1 MCRPAARELI
11 TQGAETRPRPVSN
24 AGRHCYF
31 VGIRVEA
38 TAPLTSAIERT
49 PFVGL
54 QLGQM
59 LGKGAYGR
67 VYKGYY
73 HGKVVAVKVHPK
85 PYTPAPLSD
94 QEEQGEQLHCQRA
107 HMSEC
112 DSHVLQS
119 WWKLT
124 SEQASL

>member
-11 TQGAETRPRPVSN
+11 TQGDETRPRPVSN

-73 HGKVVAVKVHPK
+73 HGKVVAVKVHLSTCLRWEK
-85 PYTPAPLSD
+85 GRWRAAAAPV
-94 QEEQGEQLHCQRA
+94 R
-107 HMSEC
+107 
-112 DSHVLQS
+112 
-119 WWKLT
+119 
-124 SEQASL
+124 